1 MKFGRRLVLAS
12 AVLSVLA
19 GSLADRLRAQSAAS
33 TFVYVTNRGAN
44 SVSAYAVDD
53 STGML
58 TEVQG
63 SPFATGIQPAGVA
76 VDRSNRFLYVAN
88 NYFGSAGNLSAYAI
102 DGTTGA
108 LTPLQGSPFQTA
120 IELPHGLAT
129 EPSGRFLYVTNYSGS
144 TEVFAIDATTGALTA
159 IAGSPFSGTSGSY
172 TFPSVDP
179 SGRFLF
185 DTAFGDWPEA
195 PGVVFVSSI
204 DPASGALT
212 LAPVSPFPTG
222 GGETIAVGTDT
233 SSRFVY
239 AGNKLSSDISA
250 FTLDVTS
257 GGLTPV
263 TGSPFP
269 ATSSPSSISAHPSGR
284 FLFVSNVGS
293 FHNNIAAF
301 TIDGATGALTLVGSP
316 TPVPGYLWQGTLDP
330 SGRFYFAVNSVYP
343 NIRHSISAFTVD
355 GTAGALTEAPGSPF
369 NTGTDPY
376 SLAVAQ
382 VARP

>member
-1 MKFGRRLVLAS
+1 MKLGRRLALAI

-19 GSLADRLRAQSAAS
+19 GRHADRLRAQSAAS
-33 TFVYVTNRGAN
+33 TFVYVTNYGAN
-44 SVSAYAVDD
+44 SVSAYALDD

-58 TEVQG
+58 TEVRG

-88 NYFGSAGNLSAYAI
+88 NFFGSAGNLSAYAI

-129 EPSGRFLYVTNYSGS
+129 EPSGRFLYVTNYTGS
-144 TEVFAIDATTGALTA
+144 TEVYAIDATTGELAA

-172 TFPSVDP
+172 SFPSVDP

-185 DTAFGDWPEA
+185 DTASTSPPEA
-195 PGVVFVSSI
+195 QGLVFVSSI

-212 LAPVSPFPTG
+212 PVPGSPFLAG
-222 GGETIAVGTDT
+222 RFTIGVGADA

-239 AGNKLSSDISA
+239 AANKWSGDISA
-250 FTLDVTS
+250 FTLDATT

-263 TGSPFP
+263 SGSPFP
-269 ATSSPSSISAHPSGR
+269 VTAIPASISVHPSGR
-284 FLFVSNVGS
+284 FLYVSKVGFGS
-293 FHNNIAAF
+293 GISAYM
-301 TIDGATGALTLVGSP
+301 IDGATGALTLVPGSETA
-316 TPVPGYLWQGTLDP
+316 TPANNWQGTLDP
-330 SGRFYFAVNSVYP
+330 SGRFYFAVNNFYP
-343 NIRHSISAFTVD
+343 NIAHSVSAFTVD
-355 GTAGALTEAPGSPF
+355 LTTGLLTEAPGSPF

>member
-1 MKFGRRLVLAS
+1 MATKKLFFSCVVLIALTGS
-12 AVLSVLA
+12 RTALWGQTA
-19 GSLADRLRAQSAAS
+19 G
-33 TFVYVTNRGAN
+33 FVYVTNRGAN

-102 DGTTGA
+102 DATTGA
-108 LTPLQGSPFQTA
+108 LTPLQGSPFKLA

-129 EPSGRFLYVTNYSGS
+129 EPSGRFLYVSNYSGS
-144 TEVFAIDATTGALTA
+144 TEVYAIDATTGALTA
-159 IAGSPFSGTSGSY
+159 IAGSPFPGTSGGY
-172 TFPSVDP
+172 TFPRIDP

-195 PGVVFVSSI
+195 PGFVFVSSI
-204 DPASGALT
+204 DPDSGALT
-212 LAPVSPFPTG
+212 PAPGSPFPTG

-239 AGNKLSSDISA
+239 AGNKLTADISA
-250 FTLDVTS
+250 FTLDATT

-263 TGSPFP
+263 AGSPFP
-269 ATSSPSSISAHPSGR
+269 VTISSPSAISAHPSER
-284 FLFVSNVGS
+284 FLYVSNVGS
-293 FHNNIAAF
+293 FHNIIAAF

-343 NIRHSISAFTVD
+343 NFRHSISAFTVD
-355 GTAGALTEAPGSPF
+355 ATTGALTEAPGSPF
-369 NTGTDPY
+369 NTGTDPD